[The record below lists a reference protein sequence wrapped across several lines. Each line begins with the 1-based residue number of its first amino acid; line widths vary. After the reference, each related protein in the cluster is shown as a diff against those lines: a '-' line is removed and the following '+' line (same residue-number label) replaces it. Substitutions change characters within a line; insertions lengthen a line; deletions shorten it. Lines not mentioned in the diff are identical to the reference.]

1 MKLRKCSLLQ
11 RPRLVSGLRHGLE
24 MSIRFATVYRDTYG
38 ERNNRAPLPLFRIEI
53 HLFDRFPRLERERT
67 TTSIE
72 RFHGIRRKIRGIVN
86 VATSRVAIF
95 TDIPICLEEE
105 AIFIAS
111 DLYASP
117 RCIFIVFRF
126 STFFFFYQISSSD
139 CQIVLSSNYVVRDSF
154 NRRRFLFLF
163 QIFLA
168 TCVGIFS

>member
-24 MSIRFATVYRDTYG
+24 MSIRFATVYRDTYE

-126 STFFFFYQISSSD
+126 STFFFFFIKFLRRIARLFYRRIMLFV
-139 CQIVLSSNYVVRDSF
+139 IVLIDDASYFYSRYF
-154 NRRRFLFLF
+154 
-163 QIFLA
+163 
-168 TCVGIFS
+168 